1 MGNARQLDAT
11 LLSGSAA
18 IVRDWGAILDRLDVQ
33 AGSLKS
39 GDRTFT
45 SATWALNS
53 NLDLF
58 HSEFDRFFGALL
70 CSHLTC
76 KGSTFATAFVST
88 GARTGPAQRFTFGV
102 RDGHLGVVKG
112 RVDVCDTVCHVTT

>member
-1 MGNARQLDAT
+1 M
-11 LLSGSAA
+11 
-18 IVRDWGAILDRLDVQ
+18 RDWSAILDRLDVQ
-33 AGSLKS
+33 ASSLKS
-39 GDRTFT
+39 GDRTFA
-45 SATWALNS
+45 SAARAFNS

-58 HSEFDRFFGALL
+58 HSEFDRLFGALL
-70 CSHLTC
+70 RCHLTC
-76 KGSTFATAFVST
+76 KGSAFTTAFVSA